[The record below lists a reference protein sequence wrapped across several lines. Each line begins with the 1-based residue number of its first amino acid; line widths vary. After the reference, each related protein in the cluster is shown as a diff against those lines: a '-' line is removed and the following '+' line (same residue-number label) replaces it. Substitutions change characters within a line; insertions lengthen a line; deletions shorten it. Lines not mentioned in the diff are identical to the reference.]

1 VNAKSD
7 HRFLLL
13 TVFISGM
20 TTMAVEMSASRLL
33 DPYFGNSLLIWTAL
47 IGLVLIYLTVGYYLG
62 GKIADRSPH
71 YSTLFQITAWA
82 AFLIGVIPV
91 VSRPILRFAVVGF
104 AEYSVG
110 ILLGSLLSILLLFAA
125 PVTLLGCVSP
135 FAIRLA
141 MRDVNSAGHTAGG
154 IYALST
160 LGSIIGTFS
169 PVLLF
174 IPNIGTRRTFVLFA
188 ITLLAL
194 SLVGLWRARSRRARP
209 YAVLLLILVLLSVLT
224 PVGVIKASPG
234 MIYETESAHNY
245 IQVIQEGD
253 TFYLLLNEGEGVHSM
268 YTPGHVL
275 YYGIWDLF
283 LIAPFLNNPP
293 FTAEQVQSL
302 CLIGLAGGT
311 IAKQYTAIYGPIP
324 IDGVELDPEIIEVG
338 RRYFDMTE
346 PNLNAIAQ
354 DGRYFLA
361 HSSKHYDV
369 VAVDAYRPPYI
380 PFHLTTREFF
390 QEVYA
395 HLTDTGVLAINVGR
409 SKTDYGLV
417 NVLSSTAQSV
427 FPDVYIID
435 APDYGSDLGNSL
447 VVATKQPTQA
457 QNLTA
462 NARLLDNPH
471 LQEIMELALPA
482 VRPFEGAGPIFTDDK
497 APVEQVVH
505 GLIVKYVMGLK

>member
-1 VNAKSD
+1 VESKLD
-7 HRFLLL
+7 RRFLLL
-13 TVFISGM
+13 TVFVGGM

-47 IGLVLIYLTVGYYLG
+47 IGLVLIYLTVGYYVG
-62 GKIADRSPH
+62 GKLADRLPH
-71 YSTLFQITAWA
+71 HSTLFQITAWA
-82 AFLIGVIPV
+82 AFLIGIVPFVARPV
-91 VSRPILRFAVVGF
+91 LRFAVIGF

-110 ILLGSLLSILLLFAA
+110 ILLGSLLSIMLLFAA

-141 MRDVNSAGHTAGG
+141 MRDVDSAGHTAGG

-174 IPNIGTRRTFVLFA
+174 IPNIGTRRTFVLFSV
-188 ITLLAL
+188 TLMVL
-194 SLVGLWRARSRRARP
+194 SLIGLWRVHNRRARP
-209 YAVLLLILVLLSVLT
+209 YVLLLVVILLLALI
-224 PVGVIKASPG
+224 PEGVIKASEG
-234 MIYETESAHNY
+234 MVYETESAHNY
-245 IQVIQEGD
+245 IQVIQDGD
-253 TFYLLLNEGEGVHSM
+253 TFYLLLNEGEGIHSM
-268 YTPGHVL
+268 YTPGRVL
-275 YYGIWDLF
+275 HYGIWDLF
-283 LIAPFLNNPP
+283 LISPFLNNPP

-311 IAKQYTAIYGPIP
+311 IAKQYTEVYGPIA
-324 IDGVELDPEIIEVG
+324 IDGVELDPKIIEVG

-361 HSSKHYDV
+361 HSSKRYDV

-380 PFHLTTREFF
+380 PFHLTTQEFF

-395 HLTDTGVLAINVGR
+395 HLTDTGVLAINAGR
-409 SKTDYGLV
+409 SKKDYSLV
-417 NVLSSTAQSV
+417 NALSSTARSV

-447 VVATKQPTQA
+447 VVATKQPTDPK
-457 QNLTA
+457 NLAA
-462 NARLLDNPH
+462 NAQLLDNPY
-471 LQEIMELALPA
+471 LLEVMELALPT
-482 VRPFEGAGPIFTDDK
+482 VRRFDDTGPVFTDDK
-497 APVEQVVH
+497 APVEQVIH
-505 GLIVKYVMGLK
+505 GLIIKYVLSIK